1 MSVVTENPRGTCVL
15 GGINNV
21 LSALY
26 KVCPIYHSG
35 PGCCM
40 QTSAGEAGQ
49 AGLRGPY
56 YLSGVS
62 TPCSNMLEREVIF
75 GGADKLRDEIE
86 GALEII
92 DAEAYFVLT
101 GCTAGI
107 IGDDLSSITREY
119 SNRGLPVY
127 PITTPGFA
135 GNSLLGYEVVFQ
147 TFLDEIVEEKLP
159 RQPDVV
165 NLLGIIPYHDPHWTG
180 TLEELTRIFRRLGL
194 RVNTF
199 FTEDQGMKEIRNS
212 SSAALNIIVN
222 PWLLKGV
229 ALQYEKRFNVP
240 FLRFPGL
247 PIGVTE
253 TTRLVK
259 QTAEFLGLDKSKV
272 EKVIHEEE
280 SYVYHFMESIIGGL
294 SWKQFAVVGDAATA
308 VGMTRFLA
316 NDYSFTPVLTI
327 VTDPIYREEDRQR
340 ITDQITDL
348 EYARPPALFFE
359 SDHYQIMQKLREYDQ
374 ITLLVGSSL
383 EQEIAIERNIQCHVM
398 SFPVSDRL
406 VLNRTYS
413 GYRGCL
419 TLVEDLFNNL

>member
-1 MSVVTENPRGTCVL
+1 
-15 GGINNV
+15 
-21 LSALY
+21 
-26 KVCPIYHSG
+26 
-35 PGCCM
+35 M